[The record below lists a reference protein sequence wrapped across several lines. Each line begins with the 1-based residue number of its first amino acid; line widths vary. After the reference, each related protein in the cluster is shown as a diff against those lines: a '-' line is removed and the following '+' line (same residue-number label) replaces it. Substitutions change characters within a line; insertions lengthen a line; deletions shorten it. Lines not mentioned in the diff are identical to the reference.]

1 VAPASRQALIEM
13 DVHVRTGRSG
23 PDVRRIHMLRKLAA
37 TGVVAFA
44 AAGAIMVA
52 APAQAGD
59 YTRGDRSILGG
70 NQVFV
75 PVSIPVNAC
84 GNAVAVVGFA
94 GAGCKGGAK
103 VKGGH
108 PGYGY

>member
-1 VAPASRQALIEM
+1 M

-75 PVSIPVNAC
+75 PV
-84 GNAVAVVGFA
+84 
-94 GAGCKGGAK
+94 
-103 VKGGH
+103 
-108 PGYGY
+108 